1 MKMMNIS
8 ISLSNTRVP
17 FFLFAAS
24 AGGETKATA
33 LTEVA
38 AFYK

>member
-24 AGGETKATA
+24 AGVTKATA